1 MYAIRFQ
8 TSFHLLLCQVC
19 WTDNRLIFQ
28 VKNTKLSSLTV
39 NKLII
44 QFGEEGPGW
53 VFFLLFPT
61 SYLVFFKMS
70 PKSNRSITKGLHQRA
85 SCQAP
90 SQLCCVSLC
99 KRNLGISVFKLA
111 TQVILTHTQRISNA
125 LPVPLPHWTVHLPPW
140 RSIHCIF
147 REWGKWGMWYP
158 YVCGSSWGFSDMVKY
173 RVISKVSWKH
183 CSESFQQCLRR
194 IIIE

>member
-44 QFGEEGPGW
+44 QLINWGEEGPGW

-111 TQVILTHTQRISNA
+111 TQVILTHTQFQMHCLYLCLTEQFISHPGEVYIVSSGNGA
-125 LPVPLPHWTVHLPPW
+125 NGECDTRMYAVPPGDFLTWW
-140 RSIHCIF
+140 NI
-147 REWGKWGMWYP
+147 G
-158 YVCGSSWGFSDMVKY
+158 
-173 RVISKVSWKH
+173 
-183 CSESFQQCLRR
+183 
-194 IIIE
+194 